1 MKDRRVVLC
10 TDPTVYESA
19 SFRAKIR
26 AMEVDAFLEDSDCI
40 VLVDDMGAPSIASWL
55 LTLPEVH
62 DDDYILK
69 ASVKPDYHSIG
80 RSHNQKRKY

>member
-1 MKDRRVVLC
+1 MKDRIVVLC
-10 TDPTVYESA
+10 TDLTVYESA

-26 AMEVDAFLEDSDCI
+26 AMEVNAFLEDSDRI
-40 VLVDDMGAPSIASWL
+40 AIIDDMSQLSIASWL